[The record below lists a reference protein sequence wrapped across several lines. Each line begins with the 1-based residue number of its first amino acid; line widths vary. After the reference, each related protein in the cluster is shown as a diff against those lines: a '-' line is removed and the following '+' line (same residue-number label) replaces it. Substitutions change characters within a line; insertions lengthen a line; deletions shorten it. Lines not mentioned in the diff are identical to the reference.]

1 MPKPVK
7 ITADTPCDIGAALV
21 QRYNV
26 ELIPLHVTLG
36 DTEYKD
42 LIELIWIPF
51 ISTGTKLAHCQRQ
64 VPSA

>member
-1 MPKPVK
+1 MLKPVK

-36 DTEYKD
+36 DTEY
-42 LIELIWIPF
+42 
-51 ISTGTKLAHCQRQ
+51 
-64 VPSA
+64 